1 VTGSPADSGG
11 KTTSRSQYLTSILGV
26 IESMNLTH
34 RLYNMKLIHTRGI
47 YANIISEN
55 SKRERALSKKGLY
68 QQKKTAFGVQFHP
81 LFLT

>member
-1 VTGSPADSGG
+1 
-11 KTTSRSQYLTSILGV
+11 
-26 IESMNLTH
+26 
-34 RLYNMKLIHTRGI
+34 MKLIHTRGI